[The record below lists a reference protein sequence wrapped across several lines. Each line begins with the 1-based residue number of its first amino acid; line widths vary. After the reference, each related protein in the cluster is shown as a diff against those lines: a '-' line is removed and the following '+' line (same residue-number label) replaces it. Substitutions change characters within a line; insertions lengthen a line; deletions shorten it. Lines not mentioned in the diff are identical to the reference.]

1 MGMTSTMPCRTKPR
15 INASFTGKVRGV
27 DARGKAFEVDVVVE
41 NLSAGGL
48 YVRLPHQLRVDD
60 EVFAF
65 ICLSC
70 GRDSN
75 APPAGVAVRGVVV
88 RSEPQLDGSCG
99 VAISFKRYRLL

>member
-15 INASFTGKVRGV
+15 INASFTAKVRGV
-27 DARGKAFEVDVVVE
+27 DATGKAFEVDVVVE
-41 NLSAGGL
+41 NLSASGL

-70 GRDSN
+70 GRDPN

-88 RSEPQLDGSCG
+88 RSEPQLDGSCR